1 MKFQF
6 LTFLIVVLLSTHSI
20 SLADRPLDRAEIL
33 QIFDLLVSQGR
44 KTWIPAGT
52 IEAAHEEYRA
62 PKTTNP
68 AEINS
73 RINQKIQEYQSNSNK
88 RELTED
94 LQKMMLDAIPF
105 NVRYRLSNEYTMN
118 SDVIVKFDGDRFYW
132 EINVTSRTDSI
143 KPGKSLEGNFM
154 TEQFDLDWNA
164 KRIFAWDGTKY
175 TTYFLPGNH
184 ATIDTTGNTPHVVNG
199 PLTAGL
205 IPWGYGYYTYENL
218 TNADFSAIEKYVDGR
233 TQIDLTLINADG
245 SEMLFVL
252 DPAKD
257 YAMSSCSMS
266 GYGNFFISNHY
277 AGYQL
282 VSGNWVPTTILLERY
297 ENGSNRLL
305 TRDIW
310 NITHINGNVPARH
323 EFDVDYED
331 DALIEHFSFVSDKP
345 QMYRYSQAVD
355 TDMLLAERLTFA
367 ATEGLQPQN
376 CATISLKY
384 VTSRLGKDVT
394 DRQLAELVKEPNGQ
408 TSLYSMKKLIQGLGL
423 YCRVVKTDIQTLKNL
438 YGCEVI
444 LHIPGKNHFVVLD
457 YIDTQ
462 SVWIID
468 LASSKF
474 YNRTDSDFFDMDWT
488 EGVALLISDRPMETR
503 KGGIEIDEAELTS
516 IVGGSGYACTRL
528 LQEYG
533 VIFCDDTFGLCGGM
547 YEVHFTR
554 YGCGP
559 SESGSC
565 SSYVLI
571 RFRESPCIEDP
582 YYPPGCTVTGE
593 WTCYYMRACA

>member
-1 MKFQF
+1 
-6 LTFLIVVLLSTHSI
+6 
-20 SLADRPLDRAEIL
+20 
-33 QIFDLLVSQGR
+33 
-44 KTWIPAGT
+44 
-52 IEAAHEEYRA
+52 
-62 PKTTNP
+62 
-68 AEINS
+68 
-73 RINQKIQEYQSNSNK
+73 
-88 RELTED
+88 
-94 LQKMMLDAIPF
+94 MMLDAIPF

-132 EINVTSRTDSI
+132 EINVTSRTDSV
-143 KPGKSLEGNFM
+143 KPGESLEGNFM

-184 ATIDTTGNTPHVVNG
+184 ATVDTTGNTPHVVNG

-218 TNADFSAIEKYVDGR
+218 SDADFSAIEKYVDGR
-233 TQIDLTLINADG
+233 TQIELTLTNDDG
-245 SEMLFVL
+245 LEMLFVL

-257 YAMSSCSMS
+257 YAMISYSMS
-266 GYGNFFISNHY
+266 GRGNLFISNHY

-282 VSGNWVPTTILLERY
+282 LSGNWVPTTILLERY

-305 TRDIW
+305 TRDLW
-310 NITHINGNVPARH
+310 NITHINGNVPARY

-355 TDMLLAERLTFA
+355 TDMLLAERLTYA
-367 ATEGLQPQN
+367 AAEGLQPQN

-408 TSLYSMKKLIQGLGL
+408 TSLYSMKKLAQGLGL
-423 YCRVVKTDIQTLKNL
+423 YCRVVKTDIQTLQNL

-474 YNRTDSDFFDMDWT
+474 YSRKGTNFFDMDWT
-488 EGVALLISDRPMETR
+488 EGIALLISDRPIQMQ
-503 KGGIEIDEAELTS
+503 GNMNEIFDAKNHN
-516 IVGGSGYACTRL
+516 IIGGSGYSCTRL
-528 LQEYG
+528 LQTYN
-533 VIFCDDTFGLCGGM
+533 VIYCDYAFGLCGGW
-547 YEVHFTR
+547 YEVYFTR
-554 YGCGP
+554 YGCEAA
-559 SESGSC
+559 ESGSC
-565 SSYVLI
+565 IGLWMLRY
-571 RFRESPCIEDP
+571 RESPCIEDP
-582 YYPPGCTVTGE
+582 YDPLACDVTGE
-593 WTCYYMRACA
+593 WTCYYMRACG